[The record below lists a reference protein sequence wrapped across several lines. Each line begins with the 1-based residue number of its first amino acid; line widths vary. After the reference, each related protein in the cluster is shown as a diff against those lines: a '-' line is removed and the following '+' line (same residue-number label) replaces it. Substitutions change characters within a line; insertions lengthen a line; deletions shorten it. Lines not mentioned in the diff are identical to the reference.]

1 MDLPAGP
8 YQLNWSKDLS
18 ISSTAVGTVLLGDEL
33 RRRVPKVFLS
43 ELRLRSIPVFDRFAV
58 DYSSDSAR
66 KASNRTRDASTY
78 LPLVLLL
85 GKGPRRD
92 VLKLALLYGQTV
104 ALRRGLTNIVKYSVR
119 RPRPYLYDATLDPK
133 TVVGSYDREAF
144 LSGHTSGSAA
154 TAFFFGRVFADYY
167 PDSKLKPYIWTLA
180 AGLPAFTGY
189 FRIRAGQHYLSDV
202 VAGYLLGA
210 AIGYSVPLLH
220 RSLRARERLTLSPSG
235 TGFYISYHF

>member
-154 TAFFFGRVFADYY
+154 TAFFSGGCL
-167 PDSKLKPYIWTLA
+167 PITTL
-180 AGLPAFTGY
+180 TV
-189 FRIRAGQHYLSDV
+189 S
-202 VAGYLLGA
+202 
-210 AIGYSVPLLH
+210 
-220 RSLRARERLTLSPSG
+220 
-235 TGFYISYHF
+235 